1 MEVTLKRSER
11 RVLRCRRQ
19 KEIKKKLFLHG
30 LCGLSFAEKEKKIQN
45 FFKDILELGQNK
57 LI

>member
-1 MEVTLKRSER
+1 M
-11 RVLRCRRQ
+11 Q
-19 KEIKKKLFLHG
+19 KTKKIKKKLFLHG